1 MTGEVRS
8 EAAVPVTFEGLFGWL
23 HPAAG
28 MRGVV
33 TARATLAVPDA
44 ATGPRSYARVALD
57 ADLERETPLGMLATR
72 TIVASVFGASAA
84 TQDLAAFGGPAVALR
99 ARRLD
104 GRVHVNRSRLLRL
117 RGSRR

>member
-33 TARATLAVPDA
+33 LCGAYGFEQMAAHRPWRSLAEGRAL
-44 ATGPRSYARVALD
+44 
-57 ADLERETPLGMLATR
+57 
-72 TIVASVFGASAA
+72 
-84 TQDLAAFGGPAVALR
+84 
-99 ARRLD
+99 
-104 GRVHVNRSRLLRL
+104 
-117 RGSRR
+117 